1 MHARERHR
9 VGDLADELSKAQ
21 FGDERLTR
29 RLQAVVNALEQK
41 PSVGFPMALGS
52 EAASEGFYRFLRNER
67 VNDRAILKPH
77 VDATLARCAET
88 AAIIVV
94 HDTTQFQ
101 FSGEGEREGL
111 GTTGSRTQKGFFAH
125 FALALDPAEANKALG
140 VLGLK
145 TFSRTQK
152 KYSRGSRAA
161 YLRHLRR
168 DPTKE
173 SLRWGDLLEE
183 VESSI
188 PNGTRAIHVMD
199 RESDNYVLLCRMIAA
214 TAGFVIRVTAKRR
227 LFPLGEEEPLAGVYE
242 QWEDLPDILEREV
255 PLSAR
260 KKSSPYY
267 CAGRHPVR
275 RERVARLRISAK
287 RIRAK
292 RPSNTGVR
300 WPGSLE
306 VNAVR
311 VYEVNAPRGEEP
323 VEWLLLSSEPIASK
337 KDVARIVDAYRARWV
352 IEEYFKALKTGC
364 SFERRQLESYGTL
377 KNALAIL
384 APIAWKILLLRSL
397 ERRPQSARIADAA
410 TPTQIEVLRAFSSR
424 PPPEPPTVGAILSA
438 IAALGGHLTSNG
450 PPGWQVLWRG
460 YQELV
465 TLERAW
471 IAARRRA
478 KCDQS

>member
-1 MHARERHR
+1 
-9 VGDLADELSKAQ
+9 LAEELSTAR

-29 RLQAVVNALEQK
+29 RLQAIVTALAQK
-41 PSVGFPMALGS
+41 PNVGFPMALGS
-52 EAASEGFYRFLRNER
+52 EAASEGFYRFLRNEK

-77 VDATLARCAET
+77 IDATLERCAE
-88 AAIIVV
+88 ARRIVIV

-111 GTTGSRTQKGFFAH
+111 GTTGNRTHKGFFGH
-125 FALALDPAEANKALG
+125 FALALDPACSNKPLG
-140 VLGLK
+140 VVGLK
-145 TFSRTQK
+145 TFSRTHK

-161 YLRHLRR
+161 YLRGLRR

-173 SLRWGDLLEE
+173 SLRWGDLVEE
-183 VESSI
+183 VESSLA
-188 PNGTRAIHVMD
+188 NDVRAVHVMD
-199 RESDNYVLLCRMIAA
+199 RESDSYVLLSRMLAA
-214 TAGFVIRVTAKRR
+214 GASFVIRVTAKRR
-227 LFPLGEEEPLAGVYE
+227 LFPLGDEEPVAGVYE
-242 QWEDLPDILEREV
+242 EWEDLPDMLEREV

-275 RERVARLRISAK
+275 RARMARLRIAAK

-292 RPSNTGVR
+292 RSSGSGAR
-300 WPGSLE
+300 WPASLE
-306 VNAVR
+306 INAVR
-311 VYEVNAPRGEEP
+311 VYEVDPPHGEEP
-323 VEWLLLSSEPIASK
+323 VEWLLLTNEPIASK
-337 KDVARIVDAYRARWV
+337 KDVASVVDSYRARWV

-364 SFERRQLESYGTL
+364 AFEQRQLESYGTL
-377 KNALAIL
+377 RNALAIL

-397 ERRPQSARIADAA
+397 ERAPQSVCVSDAA
-410 TPTQIEVLRAFSSR
+410 SRTQIEVLRAFSSR
-424 PPPEPPTVGAILSA
+424 PPPEPPTVTSVLSA

-471 IAARRRA
+471 VAARNRSR
-478 KCDQS
+478 CDQS